1 MEKKDKRR
9 VIICLIIAIIIIIFT
24 IYNNNPNNKIKHYIK
39 NREFKLEQD
48 EVLYYK
54 QISNNTI
61 DKYNQDK
68 EKGIKTNYDYLYF
81 DIYNYKL
88 SEIINEY
95 EDNYESS
102 ININYK
108 FKTDTI
114 NYIYRINYNKTN
126 IIFKGKYINAF
137 AQKLLMSPYFLS
149 TVNMLTYGVKMPRL
163 GTNEAK
169 QILLPLPPLEEQQR
183 IVERI
188 EQIFEQLDILEKSL
202 GE

>member
-9 VIICLIIAIIIIIFT
+9 LIICLIIAIIIIIFT
-24 IYNNNPNNKIKHYIK
+24 IYNNNPNIKIKHYIK
-39 NREFKLEQD
+39 NREFKLDQD
-48 EVLYYK
+48 KTLYYK

-61 DKYNQDK
+61 DKYNRDK

-88 SEIINEY
+88 SEIISEY
-95 EDNYESS
+95 EANYESS

-126 IIFKGKYINAF
+126 IIFEGKYIEKLNTFTCKKEFAHNIDLEDETAF
-137 AQKLLMSPYFLS
+137 CN
-149 TVNMLTYGVKMPRL
+149 NMLIQSKKFIKIKDMLFTSNKI
-163 GTNEAK
+163 NK
-169 QILLPLPPLEEQQR
+169 
-183 IVERI
+183 
-188 EQIFEQLDILEKSL
+188 ILEK
-202 GE
+202 